1 MKPENYAK
9 LSPAA
14 KKLYDNPKF
23 EFEILTSGEHAGMLH
38 VIGWVK
44 SMPRPNAAALQE
56 IKAILLEEK
65 AERDA
70 EEAAKREEAAR
81 IGREREARRA
91 AITGREAD

>member
-70 EEAAKREEAAR
+70 EEA
-81 IGREREARRA
+81 REARRSRPNRQRA
-91 AITGREAD
+91 RSAPRRHPRREAD

>member
-70 EEAAKREEAAR
+70 EEAAKRGPAR
-81 IGREREARRA
+81 
-91 AITGREAD
+91 